1 MLSALSCAPVI
12 DARRI
17 GQPDVSAVATN
28 VRTSDTA
35 LQIFNLAIASNSV
48 GIVFAD
54 GPRQRLP
61 SPTLL
66 RQLLRAKQSS
76 PEEAGDM

>member
-1 MLSALSCAPVI
+1 MCA
-12 DARRI
+12 
-17 GQPDVSAVATN
+17 
-28 VRTSDTA
+28 SDTA

-54 GPRQRLP
+54 GPRQQLP